1 MLCDLKQGTSLLCV
15 QMPELSNQEDGNS
28 YFQGLVE
35 VTQDNACE
43 ALKAFGQ
50 HCVALVTLKVVF

>member
-1 MLCDLKQGTSLLCV
+1 
-15 QMPELSNQEDGNS
+15 MPELSNQEDGNS